1 MILLVMP
8 YRAGLCSRPHDRHRP
23 AMTDQTTDA
32 SAPVPPAPP
41 PADAY
46 QPYVPPPSTMP
57 QAVMVPLGLADP
69 LRWLARGWRDFR
81 AAPGIGLFYGACF
94 WAMAALLALVF
105 RNQPEY
111 VMSIASGC
119 LLIGPFL
126 AMGLYEVSRRRELG
140 LKPELGASLTCWDSH
155 IRSMGML
162 VLVLIVLEL
171 LWGRASLVVFAVF
184 FNTGMPSTTGVLQ
197 AIFNPE
203 NIEFVLVY
211 LAVGGIFALLV
222 YSTAVVSIPMILD
235 RDTDAISAA
244 ITSIRVV
251 FANPITM
258 LWWGF
263 LITLLIAIGLAT
275 WGVGLIII
283 GPLLG
288 HASWHAYRGAVRWQ
302 EPAAAA

>member
-1 MILLVMP
+1 
-8 YRAGLCSRPHDRHRP
+8 
-23 AMTDQTTDA
+23 MTE
-32 SAPVPPAPP
+32 PPAVEPSP
-41 PADAY
+41 PADTAY
-46 QPYVPPPSTMP
+46 QPYVPPASTVPM
-57 QAVMVPLGLADP
+57 AKMVPLGLSDP
-69 LRWLARGWRDFR
+69 IRWLRLGWQDFR
-81 AAPGIGLFYGACF
+81 AAPGIGLFYGVCF
-94 WAMAALLALVF
+94 WAMAAVLALVF
-105 RNQPEY
+105 RNKPEY

-119 LLIGPFL
+119 LLVGPFL
-126 AMGLYEVSRRRELG
+126 AMGLYEVSRRREAG
-140 LKPELGASLTCWDSH
+140 EKPELAASLTCWDRH

-184 FNTGMPSTTGVLQ
+184 FNTGMPSTTGALQ
-197 AIFNPE
+197 AIFNPD

-211 LAVGGIFALLV
+211 LAVGGFFAMLV

-244 ITSIRVV
+244 ITSIRVM

-263 LITLLIAIGLAT
+263 LITLLIALALAT
-275 WGVGLIII
+275 WGVGFLVI

-288 HASWHAYRGAVRWQ
+288 HATWHAYRGAVKWQ
-302 EPAAAA
+302 SPAPAEVVQ

>member
-1 MILLVMP
+1 
-8 YRAGLCSRPHDRHRP
+8 
-23 AMTDQTTDA
+23 MTDHAPDSAPGLTDA
-32 SAPVPPAPP
+32 SPSAP
-41 PADAY
+41 AY
-46 QPYVPPPSTMP
+46 QPYVPPPSSGP
-57 QAVMVPLGLADP
+57 QAVMVPLSVGDP
-69 LRWLARGWRDFR
+69 LRWLGRGWRDFV
-81 AAPGIGLFYGACF
+81 AAPGIGVFYGVCF
-94 WAMAALLALVF
+94 WLMAVVLTLVF
-105 RNQPEY
+105 RNHPEY

-119 LLIGPFL
+119 LLVGPFL

-140 LKPELGASLTCWDSH
+140 IKPELGASLTCWDKH

-203 NIEFVLVY
+203 NLDFVLVY
-211 LAVGGIFALLV
+211 LAVGGIFAMLV

-244 ITSIRVV
+244 ITSIRVM
-251 FANPITM
+251 FANPLVM

-263 LITLLIAIGLAT
+263 LITVLIAIGLAT
-275 WGVGLIII
+275 WGLGLVVI

-302 EPAAAA
+302 EPAGTPAPATVP